1 VIPLPQAHKILAAV
15 GIVRADNEAQQ
26 LATRILYDPLVAA
39 RTNEFIFSGAGAAPE
54 ALAALHPLEKSA
66 LFARLRIAG
75 GAPAAAPRG
84 NTNWFVSR
92 SPVRGQLHITASC
105 PACAQLMK
113 FQPLVGAGH
122 LPKDFVFSHCGQ
134 NETCPDKAFF
144 EWQELAHK
152 RPVVVDFDPRSPEE
166 KVKDAAEDM
175 ARQDRATAARLV
187 GENDPQLG
195 PKVRKANVQ

>member
-1 VIPLPQAHKILAAV
+1 MIPLPQAHKILAAV

-75 GAPAAAPRG
+75 GGPAAAPRG

-92 SPVRGQLHITASC
+92 STIQGRLYITASC
-105 PACAQLMK
+105 SACNQTMK
-113 FQPLVGAGH
+113 FQPAAGTWDH
-122 LPKDFVFSHCGQ
+122 FGKDFVFSHCGQ
-134 NETCPDKAFF
+134 NEICPNKVLFQ
-144 EWQELAHK
+144 WQELANQ

-166 KVKDAAEDM
+166 KVQDAVEDM
-175 ARQDRATAARLV
+175 ARKDRAAAARLV
-187 GENDPQLG
+187 GENNPQLG
-195 PKVRKANVQ
+195 PKPLKK